1 MIEEEVSRR
10 ARLAKT
16 RDLGIDPYPIQTSR
30 THTIDRVIDLFDNL
44 EKAKETITIVGRIR
58 SIRKHGQLTFVRV
71 EDSSGRIQVALK
83 NDQLGSEV
91 YEQFSQL
98 FDVGDFIQVQGPLFK
113 TKTDEPTLLV
123 TKYKMLTKALLPLPE
138 KWHGL
143 SDVEVRYRKRYLDL
157 IANESVRNIFILRS
171 KMIELIRC
179 FFQNRNFMEVE
190 TPMLQQIPG
199 GASARPFKTHHN
211 ALDTD
216 LYLRVAPELYL
227 KRLLV
232 GGYERVF
239 EIARCFRN
247 EGIDNEHNPEFT
259 QIEFYWAYA
268 DYNDLMNLMEE
279 LLPHL
284 LTELGLGLKIK
295 VGDQEADFTPPYPRI
310 TMRDLIKKYAKIDI
324 EKFPDAKSL
333 YEKAKKLGVDDI
345 KESDGR
351 GKLVDEIYKTFAR
364 PNIIDPIFMIDHPVE
379 LSPLT
384 KRMPDD
390 PRYVERMQI
399 VCAGGNELCNGFT
412 ELNDP
417 LDQEERF
424 KDQEKL
430 RKGGDDEAQPFDQDF
445 IDALKHGMPP
455 AAGLGMGLDRLAKLI
470 TNSPNL
476 KEVILFPTLRP
487 EKQANDSCKI
497 IEEDELEVTGEIPDR
512 ENALKL
518 LKKHITND
526 GLIKH
531 HLAAEMV
538 MRAFAKHF
546 DKNVDLW
553 GIAGLL
559 HDLDWEETK
568 DDPSQHSLRSAEILK
583 EQGVD
588 CRVIHAIK
596 AHNEMH
602 GLPLGMLLDR
612 TLFCVEELTGLIT
625 ATALV
630 QKDKKLTSI
639 SSVDSLMKKFKK
651 KEFARNVNREIIS
664 RCQELI
670 GLPLEDVMKISLEAM
685 KEGSDDLGL

>member
-1 MIEEEVSRR
+1 MIEEEAYRR
-10 ARLAKT
+10 ARLHKT
-16 RDLGIDPYPIQTSR
+16 KELGIDPYPVKANR
-30 THTIDRVIDLFDNL
+30 THTIDRVIDLFDKL
-44 EKAKETITIVGRIR
+44 EKGKDILTIVGRIR
-58 SIRKHGQLTFVRV
+58 SIRKHGRLTFIQI
-71 EDSSGRIQVALK
+71 EDVSGRMQAALK
-83 NDQLGSEV
+83 KDEVGSDN
-91 YEQFSQL
+91 YEQFHQL
-98 FDVGDFIQVQGPLFK
+98 YDVGDFIQVQGPLFK
-113 TKTDEPTLLV
+113 TKTDEQTLLI
-123 TKYKMLTKALLPLPE
+123 TEYKMLTKALLPLPE

-143 SDVEVRYRKRYLDL
+143 SDIEIRYRKRYLDL
-157 IANESVRNIFILRS
+157 IANESVRNIFIMRS
-171 KMIELIRC
+171 KMIDLIRC
-179 FFQNRNFMEVE
+179 FFQNQNFMEVE
-190 TPMLQQIPG
+190 TPMLQLIPG
-199 GASARPFKTHHN
+199 GATARPFKTHHN

-227 KRLLV
+227 KQLLV

-268 DYNDLMNLMEE
+268 DYNDLISLMEE
-279 LLPHL
+279 LVPHL
-284 LTELGLGLKIK
+284 LTELGLGLQIK
-295 VGDQEADFTPPYPRI
+295 VGDQEADFTPPYPRV

-351 GKLVDEIYKTFAR
+351 GRLVDEIYKTFAR
-364 PNIIDPIFMIDHPVE
+364 PKIIDPIFVIDHPVE

-384 KRMPDD
+384 KRKPED

-424 KDQEKL
+424 KEQEKL
-430 RKGGDDEAQPFDQDF
+430 RKDGDEEAQPYDQGF

-470 TNSPNL
+470 TSSSNL

-487 EKQANDSCKI
+487 EKPANDSTKI

-512 ENALKL
+512 EKALKL
-518 LKKHITND
+518 LKKYIKND
-526 GLIKH
+526 GLVKH

-546 DKNVDLW
+546 DKDLDLW
-553 GIAGLL
+553 GITGLL

-568 DDPSQHSLRSAEILK
+568 DDPAQHSLRSAEILE
-583 EQGVD
+583 EQGID
-588 CRVIHAIK
+588 CRIVYAIK
-596 AHNEMH
+596 AHNEIH
-602 GLPLGMLLDR
+602 EIPLGMMLDR

-639 SSVDSLMKKFKK
+639 SGVDSLMKKFKK

-664 RCQELI
+664 RCDELI
-670 GLPLEDVMKISLEAM
+670 GLSLEEVMEISLKAM
-685 KEGSDDLGL
+685 QEGADDLGL